1 MASTSFDWNQCLEYA
16 ALTDVGMRRANNQ
29 DAFNVALAGDAEEW
43 YRRGHVFLVADGM
56 GAHAAGELA
65 SKLAVDTVPHLYQKY
80 RDKSPPEA
88 LQKAIMEA
96 NSEIHRRGQ
105 ANSEFHNMG
114 TTCEALVLL
123 PQGAVLSH
131 VGDSRIYRLRGDKLH
146 QLTFDHSLL
155 WEMQASGQLGED
167 SDLAAAIP
175 KNVITRSLGP
185 NPKVK
190 VDIEGPYPLAVG
202 DTFLICS
209 DGLTGKVKD
218 EEIGPILA
226 NMSPAEA
233 GQVLIDLANLRGGPD
248 NITVIIAKV
257 TGPQMTTGVARAEPL
272 TVGNTEDQTTTIH
285 PALWL
290 VMGVCFLAA
299 LIIMLVQG
307 PLIPAM
313 LAALAG
319 VVAAVIAVLQKSGAF
334 GKAGVALSGQH
345 RLGRGPYVEVS
356 CHADRGV
363 AGNLASLAS
372 ELREAA
378 DADDGPEST
387 GEFDSLCGEASSAA
401 DRSDFAAAVR
411 HYCQAISRMMR
422 LLRERRQERRAS
434 DSSIDL

>member
-16 ALTDVGMRRANNQ
+16 AMSDVGMRRANNQ
-29 DAFNVALAGDAEEW
+29 DSYNVALAGDAEEW
-43 YRRGHVFLVADGM
+43 YRRGHIFLVADGM

-80 RDKSPPEA
+80 KDQSPPEA
-88 LQKAIMEA
+88 LQKAITEA

-105 ANSEFHNMG
+105 ANAEFHNMG

-123 PQGAVLSH
+123 PQGALLSH

-155 WEMQASGQLGED
+155 WEMRASGQLGED

-209 DGLTGKVKD
+209 DGLTGKVND
-218 EEIGPILA
+218 EELGPILA
-226 NMSPAEA
+226 NMSPGEA

-248 NITVIIAKV
+248 NITVVIAKI
-257 TGPQMTTGVARAEPL
+257 TGPQMATGVARAEPL
-272 TVGNTEDQTTTIH
+272 TVGNTEEQTSTIH

-290 VMGVCFLAA
+290 VIGVCFLAA
-299 LIIMLVQG
+299 LILIVLSQ
-307 PLIPAM
+307 PIPAFV
-313 LAALAG
+313 AAIAG
-319 VVAAVIAVLQKSGAF
+319 AVAAVIAVLQKSGTF
-334 GKAGVALSGQH
+334 GKAGVALSGRH

-356 CHADRGV
+356 CDADESV
-363 AGNLASLAS
+363 VDNLANLTN
-372 ELREAA
+372 ELRDAA
-378 DADDGPEST
+378 DTDHWPEGAGDFDG
-387 GEFDSLCGEASSAA
+387 LCGKAA
-401 DRSDFAAAVR
+401 AAAEKSDFATAVR
-411 HYCQAISRMMR
+411 LYCQAISCMMR
-422 LLRERRQERRAS
+422 LLRERRREKRAS
-434 DSSIDL
+434 DSSVDL

>member
-29 DAFNVALAGDAEEW
+29 DSYNVALAGDAEEW
-43 YRRGHVFLVADGM
+43 YRRGHIFLVADGM

-65 SKLAVDTVPHLYQKY
+65 SKLAVDTIPHVYQKY

-88 LQKAIMEA
+88 LQKAIVEA

-105 ANSEFHNMG
+105 ANAEFHNMG

-123 PQGAVLSH
+123 PQGAMLAH

-185 NPKVK
+185 NSKVK

-202 DTFLICS
+202 DTFLVCS

-226 NMSPAEA
+226 NMSPGEA
-233 GQVLIDLANLRGGPD
+233 GQFLIDLANLRGGPD

-257 TGPQMTTGVARAEPL
+257 TGPQMATGVARAEPL
-272 TVGNTEDQTTTIH
+272 RVGNTEEETTTIH

-299 LIIMLVQG
+299 LILLVVGQ
-307 PLIPAM
+307 PIPAF
-313 LAALAG
+313 LAVVAG
-319 VVAAVIAVLQKSGAF
+319 VVAVAIVVLQKSGTF
-334 GKAGVALSGQH
+334 GKAGVALSGQN

-356 CHADRGV
+356 CEAGDTV
-363 AGNLASLAS
+363 VGNLANLAG
-372 ELREAA
+372 ELRDAA
-378 DADDGPEST
+378 DADHWPGGA
-387 GEFDSLCGEASSAA
+387 GEFDDLCSQASSAMEKT
-401 DRSDFAAAVR
+401 DFAAAVR
-411 HYCQAISRMMR
+411 HYCHAISRMMQ
-422 LLRERRQERRAS
+422 LLRERKDEQGAS
-434 DSSIDL
+434 DSAVDL

>member
-16 ALTDVGMRRANNQ
+16 AMTDVGMRRANNQ
-29 DAFNVALAGDAEEW
+29 DAFNVSLAGDAEQW
-43 YRRGHVFLVADGM
+43 YRRGHVFMVADGM

-88 LQKAIMEA
+88 LQKAILEA
-96 NSEIHRRGQ
+96 NAEIHRRGQ
-105 ANSEFHNMG
+105 ANAEFHNMG

-202 DTFLICS
+202 DTFLVCS

-218 EEIGPILA
+218 QELGPILA
-226 NMSPAEA
+226 NLPPGEA

-257 TGPQMTTGVARAEPL
+257 TGPQMATGVARAEPL

-285 PALWL
+285 PALWM
-290 VMGVCFLAA
+290 VIGVCFLAA
-299 LIIMLVQG
+299 LAMVVAGQ
-307 PLIPAM
+307 PIPAL
-313 LAALAG
+313 LAAVAG
-319 VVAAVIAVLQKSGAF
+319 VVAAVIAVLQKSGTF
-334 GKAGVALSGQH
+334 GKAGVALSGQN

-356 CHADRGV
+356 CD
-363 AGNLASLAS
+363 AGSEVVDNLAGLAA
-372 ELREAA
+372 ELQDAA
-378 DADDGPEST
+378 NTDQLPPGVS
-387 GEFDSLCGEASSAA
+387 EFDDLCAHAASTAEKG
-401 DRSDFAAAVR
+401 DFAAAVR
-411 HYCQAISRMMR
+411 HYCQAISRMMQ
-422 LLRERRQERRAS
+422 LLRERRQEMRAS
-434 DSSIDL
+434 DSSVDL